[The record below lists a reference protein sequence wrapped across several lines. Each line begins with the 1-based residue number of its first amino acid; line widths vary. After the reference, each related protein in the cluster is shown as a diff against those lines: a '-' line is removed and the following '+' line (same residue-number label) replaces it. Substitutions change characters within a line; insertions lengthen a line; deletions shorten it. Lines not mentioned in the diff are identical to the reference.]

1 MANLKV
7 IEHIPSG
14 NSIYCQMHIDS
25 IRYNTMWFV
34 CNLDKNITQY
44 PTWIDNNKDVKQKLT
59 ELGYSF

>member
-7 IEHIPSG
+7 IECNPCG
-14 NSIYCQMHIDS
+14 DSIYCQMHIDS
-25 IRYNTMWFV
+25 IRYNSMWFV